1 MHRARDAAASLP
13 AAIVKALT
21 TEERVRRLEDAVVDL
36 ILMVAIVLGVVLAS
50 WIVLAFRG

>member
-1 MHRARDAAASLP
+1 M
-13 AAIVKALT
+13 KALT